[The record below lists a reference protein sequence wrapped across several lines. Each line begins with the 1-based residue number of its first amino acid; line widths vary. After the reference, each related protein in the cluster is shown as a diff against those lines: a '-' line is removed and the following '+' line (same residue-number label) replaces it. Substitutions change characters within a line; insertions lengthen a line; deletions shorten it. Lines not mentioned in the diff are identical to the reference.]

1 MDNSLWLDN
10 FLNMY
15 RELGT
20 DNFDVLKTVYHPNIE
35 FQDPLHHVSGI
46 AALTHYF
53 DNIYTQV
60 TSCNFHIEHTFEVNG
75 EASVYWTMHF
85 VHKQL
90 NGQKPIEVQG
100 HSHLKMLDD
109 QVIYHRDYL
118 DVGSMLYEHIPVLGC
133 VIKSIKKRA
142 SR

>member
-1 MDNSLWLDN
+1 MNNSLWLDN

-35 FQDPLHHVSGI
+35 FQDPLHHVNGI

-85 VHKQL
+85 AHKQL

-133 VIKSIKKRA
+133 AIKSIKRRA